1 MANDLLKISGIKLT
15 PEVAAQ
21 AAQPYQP
28 ARAAWTEVKNKRICE
43 LVTTATGGMAAGVV
57 KVVYWEGGKATVRWE
72 WQQAIPPTYVTTR
85 VCRDTQVTIY
95 HPAQPEQKA
104 KEAVD
109 YQPPGVVENFRVGW
123 NAGARSIDFLA
134 GSGYAEFSLQGVGL
148 VVGFSAQPEGTLWT
162 DIEHAFYATRRTLKI
177 VERGVEKFAAGS
189 FEASDVLRI
198 ERIGD
203 RIEYRK
209 NGTLLYKS
217 QRPSTRP
224 VYLDASLY
232 SGGDTVSSPQLKS
245 TSNSNGRFVASM
257 RPPAGLLSDRPY
269 AIFRAEMAALTGELS
284 AVRTRFA
291 GTMRPLESI
300 WADRPY
306 ARFHASMHPLTGQ
319 LATGLPPPAY
329 ALFTAQLYPLQGAMH
344 ILSGGLFR
352 AHNVMT
358 PPATLWADRPYA
370 AFHGEMCPALGS
382 WFDSGWTQRPVVRLP
397 RAGLVLAAGTR
408 FELVGPRAQ
417 MQVEAQDV
425 SSRVELVMPSA
436 SLQLQT
442 GAQVALAAPAAR
454 MALEAEV
461 AAIARFEL
469 SAPSASMHLEA
480 MVDALAEISMVA
492 PAIRA
497 EIVTG
502 GMITMQGPMPTMH
515 AEATT
520 EVLAE
525 ITMQAPAARLL
536 LEAQGEA
543 TAEFVLRAPAMVA
556 NGWVEAVLFMPLA
569 RARLEATVEVPVS
582 YEAYAINLRTQLET
596 GGNEVT
602 RYTAFPFTRIVRWRG
617 RYVAMAA
624 DGLYFLGGDTDAG
637 QPIAWHLHTGTT
649 DFGSA
654 QRKAWISCYVGGRMP
669 PCSRFTVAVG
679 EKCQERYPYDTPR
692 GATAQNYRQKFG
704 RGMDARYYALELSG
718 RGALT
723 IDDLDFEVIAK
734 TRRI

>member
-1 MANDLLKISGIKLT
+1 MANDLQKRTAISYEPEIK
-15 PEVAAQ
+15 AQ
-21 AAQPYQP
+21 AAVPYRP
-28 ARAAWTEVKNKRICE
+28 ARAAWTEVK
-43 LVTTATGGMAAGVV
+43 
-57 KVVYWEGGKATVRWE
+57 
-72 WQQAIPPTYVTTR
+72 TTR
-85 VCRDTQVTIY
+85 VCEIVTKQTGGDSGGLVKVITYKDGKLTVTWEYAEAVPPTLVKTRECRDVTTTVF
-95 HPAQPEQKA
+95 HPAQPEQRA
-104 KEAVD
+104 REAIA
-109 YQPPGVVENFRVGW
+109 YRPAGVVENFHLGW
-123 NAGARSIDFLA
+123 NAGARSIDVLQA
-134 GSGYAEFSLQGVGL
+134 SGFFEFSLSGVGAAA
-148 VVGFSAQPEGTLWT
+148 GFSQDPSGDLWT
-162 DIEHAFYATRRTLKI
+162 DIEHGFYATRRTLKI
-177 VERGVEKFAAGS
+177 VEQGVEKFAAGS
-189 FEASDVLRI
+189 FEPTDVLRI
-198 ERIGD
+198 ERIGS
-203 RIEYRK
+203 RVQYRK
-209 NGTLLYKS
+209 NGALLYTS
-217 QRPSTRP
+217 TQPSTRP

-232 SGGDTVSSPQLKS
+232 SGGDRVSSPKLE
-245 TSNSNGRFVASM
+245 TLNASNGRIVAAM
-257 RPPAGLLSDRPY
+257 RPPQGMLSDRPY
-269 AIFRAEMAALTGELS
+269 AVFRAEMSAPTGELS
-284 AVRTRFA
+284 ALRTRFHGA
-291 GTMRPLESI
+291 MRPATAL

-306 ARFHASMHPLTGQ
+306 ARFRAEMRAPSGR

-329 ALFTAQLYPLQGAMH
+329 ALFSAQMYPPVGTMNM
-344 ILSGGLFR
+344 LSGGLLSI
-352 AHNVMT
+352 NTIMV
-358 PPATLWADRPYA
+358 PLDTLWADRPYA
-370 AFHGEMCPALGS
+370 AFHAEMAPAIGQ
-382 WFDSGWTQRPVVRLP
+382 WVDSGFTQRPVARLP
-397 RAGLVLAAGTR
+397 RAGLFLATGVHV
-408 FELVGPRAQ
+408 ELTGPRAQ
-417 MQVEAQDV
+417 MQMEAHDV
-425 SSRVELVMPSA
+425 SSRVELVMPAA

-442 GAQVALAAPAAR
+442 GAHAALSSPAAR
-454 MALEAEV
+454 MTLEADV

-469 SAPSASMHLEA
+469 ASPAASMHLEA
-480 MVDALAEISMVA
+480 VVDTLAQITMQA

-502 GMITMQGPMPTMH
+502 GLISMQGPVPTVH

-525 ITMQAPAARLL
+525 ISMVAPAARLI

-543 TAEFVLRAPAMVA
+543 TAEFVLCAPAMHA
-556 NGWVEAVLFMPLA
+556 NGWVQAVLFMPLA
-569 RARLEATVEVPVS
+569 RARLEATVVVPVS
-582 YEAYAINLRTQLET
+582 YEAYAINLRTQVET

-723 IDDLDFEVIAK
+723 IDDLEAEVVNK

>member
-1 MANDLLKISGIKLT
+1 MANDLKKRTFISYQ
-15 PEVAAQ
+15 PEIQAQ
-21 AAQPYQP
+21 AAVPYSP
-28 ARAAWTEVKNKRICE
+28 ARAAWTEVK
-43 LVTTATGGMAAGVV
+43 
-57 KVVYWEGGKATVRWE
+57 
-72 WQQAIPPTYVTTR
+72 TTR
-85 VCRDTQVTIY
+85 VCEIVTKPQGGTTGGLVKVVTYKDGKLTVTWEYADAVPPTLVRTRVCQDVTTTIR
-95 HPAQPEQKA
+95 HPAVPEQLA
-104 KEAVD
+104 RPAVG
-109 YQPPGVVENFRVGW
+109 YQPAGLVHDFGLGW
-123 NAGARSIDFLA
+123 NAGARSEKFLVA
-134 GSGYAEFSLQGVGL
+134 SGYAEFSLAGVG
-148 VVGFSAQPEGTLWT
+148 VAAGFAQDPEGQLWT
-162 DIEHAFYATRRTLKI
+162 DIEHGFYATRRTLKI
-177 VERGVEKFAAGS
+177 VEQGVEKFAAGS
-189 FEASDVLRI
+189 FEPTDVLRI
-198 ERIGD
+198 ERIGS
-203 RIEYRK
+203 RVQYRK
-209 NGTLLYKS
+209 NGTLLYTS
-217 QRPSTRP
+217 TQPSTRP

-232 SGGDTVSSPQLKS
+232 SGGDQVSSPKLE
-245 TSNSNGRFVASM
+245 TLDASNGRIVAAM
-257 RPPAGLLSDRPY
+257 RPPQGMLSDRPY
-269 AIFRAEMAALTGELS
+269 AVFRAEMAVPTGELS
-284 AVRTRFA
+284 ALRTRFHGA
-291 GTMRPLESI
+291 MRPATAL

-306 ARFHASMHPLTGQ
+306 ARFRGEMRAPSGR

-329 ALFTAQLYPLQGAMH
+329 ALFTAQMYPPVGTMNM
-344 ILSGGLFR
+344 LSGGLLSI
-352 AHNVMT
+352 NTIMV
-358 PPATLWADRPYA
+358 PLDTLWADRPYA
-370 AFHGEMCPALGS
+370 AFHAEMAPAIGQ
-382 WFDSGWTQRPVVRLP
+382 WVDSGFTQRPVARLP
-397 RAGLVLAAGTR
+397 RAGLFLSTGVHV
-408 FELVGPRAQ
+408 ELTGPRAQ
-417 MQVEAQDV
+417 MLMEAHDV
-425 SSRVELVMPSA
+425 SSRVELVMPA
-436 SLQLQT
+436 ATLHMET
-442 GAQVALAAPAAR
+442 GAHMALAAPAAR
-454 MALEAEV
+454 MALEADV

-469 SAPSASMHLEA
+469 SAPAASMRLEA

-502 GMITMQGPMPTMH
+502 GLISMQGPVPTMH

-525 ITMQAPAARLL
+525 ISMVAPAARLT

-543 TAEFVLRAPAMVA
+543 TAEFVLHAPVMVA

-569 RARLEATVEVPVS
+569 RARLEATVVVPVS

-624 DGLYFLGGDTDAG
+624 DGLYFLGGDTDSG

-654 QRKAWISCYVGGRMP
+654 QRKAWVSCYVGGRMP
-669 PCSRFTVAVG
+669 PCSRFAVAVG